1 MPRGFFL
8 LAGKP
13 HYLLNLFI
21 LVEHLGGKTKQV
33 KSLAGS
39 RWQELSPALPFS
51 NLNMCKSITCQ
62 LASNL
67 SSAAFLEGQSQ
78 CCQIH
83 NRANFFNPKCRIHH
97 SGIEHD
103 HNFFTSSFTCE
114 HSKKL
119 CVYFCCQN
127 SWEHWDHHFSPRLQS
142 QWITSTM
149 SQTCWHV
156 FILTVWS
163 EVSTSHIQRAA
174 RDPFRD

>member
-13 HYLLNLFI
+13 HYLLNFFI

-127 SWEHWDHHFSPRLQS
+127 SWEHWGHHFSPRLQS
-142 QWITSTM
+142 QWITST
-149 SQTCWHV
+149 
-156 FILTVWS
+156 
-163 EVSTSHIQRAA
+163 TS
-174 RDPFRD
+174 